1 MAKVKMPRSYPCI
14 DVDTELDYPKP
25 YYVDPLGLEKAV
37 FQYSFIRRRV
47 FKTNHG
53 YHIYLLIRVD
63 DAETVW
69 RIRAVFGDDYGR
81 LQYDESAIRRHYVV
95 NKCFTSSEKYE
106 VDISYFYKI

>member
-47 FKTNHG
+47 FKTNHFQFYSRSSISVLIA
-53 YHIYLLIRVD
+53 YHHHYLFHAFNSIVD
-63 DAETVW
+63 HHIMGV
-69 RIRAVFGDDYGR
+69 IC
-81 LQYDESAIRRHYVV
+81 LL
-95 NKCFTSSEKYE
+95 
-106 VDISYFYKI
+106 